1 MPRMRFEPAP
11 KHVPKLNLAFVTRIV
26 RYFAPYPYRFCAVIF
41 LILASAALGLVP
53 PLLLQKIIDQ
63 ALPEQ
68 NLPFL
73 AALVGLSI
81 GATILLNLL
90 GVAQGY
96 LSTWIAKQITLHMKN
111 QLYQK
116 LTHMPQSFFAN
127 LKEGEVLTRLTSDV
141 DGIQQVFQNTVV
153 NALTSVFVLGTS
165 LVALISLNPLLA
177 LVGCATLPLFLFPTK
192 KVGKLRWQIT
202 SQSQQQLSAL
212 NSQVQETLSPG
223 GSLLMK
229 LFTNEQQAMGEFA
242 TINQE
247 VTRLQLKETLAGR
260 WFRMNMSVFTTIGPM
275 LVYLVGGYLL
285 TQGQMTVG
293 GILTFA
299 TLLGRMYNP
308 VTQLSNI
315 QVDFMRS
322 FALFDRIFEYL
333 DLDPEANLQDLPTP
347 SKKAAA
353 ATGTADPNLPARKLA
368 AGDIHFEQVTFAYEN
383 QATLK
388 DVTLR
393 IPVGQT
399 TAIVGPSGAGK
410 STLTNL
416 LPRLY
421 QPTKGRITI
430 NGVDIAEVPLSEL
443 RQSIG
448 MVTQEAFLFNGTIKD
463 NLLYAKPDATQE
475 ELEAACQAA
484 YIHEFIK
491 GLPQGYDTPVGNRGV
506 KLSGGE
512 KQRLAIARVM
522 LKDPQILI
530 LDEATAA
537 LDALS
542 EHYVQKAMDALM
554 VGRTAIVIA
563 HRLATI
569 ANADQI
575 VVMEK
580 GQIIEQGAHA
590 PLLAQEGL
598 YAKLYRTQFRLGEK
612 TGSTMEQNSP
622 EHLTATE
629 STPQTTD
636 YPFVETPLSTPAA

>member
-11 KHVPKLNLAFVTRIV
+11 KHVPKLSLAFVRRIV
-26 RYFAPYPYRFCAVIF
+26 RYFAPYPTLFFAVIF

-63 ALPEQ
+63 ALPDQ
-68 NLPFL
+68 NLPLL
-73 AALVGLSI
+73 AGLVGLSI

-111 QLYQK
+111 QLYEK
-116 LTHMPQSFFAN
+116 LTHMPQRFFAN

-141 DGIQQVFQNTVV
+141 DGIQQVFQTTVV
-153 NALTSVFVLGTS
+153 NALTSIFVLGTS

-177 LVGCATLPLFLFPTK
+177 LVGCATLPLFLLPTK

-202 SQSQQQLSAL
+202 SQSQEQLSAL
-212 NSQVQETLSPG
+212 NSHVQETLSPG
-223 GSLLMK
+223 GSLLLK
-229 LFTNEQQAMGEFA
+229 LFTNEKQAMDEFA
-242 TINQE
+242 AINQE

-333 DLDPEANLQDLPTP
+333 DLEPEADQDVINETKNSTITTP
-347 SKKAAA
+347 SVSSKEKL
-353 ATGTADPNLPARKLA
+353 TGGAIR
-368 AGDIHFEQVTFAYEN
+368 FEQVAFFYEQ
-383 QATLK
+383 QATLQ
-388 DVTLR
+388 DINLT
-393 IPVGQT
+393 IPAGKT

-430 NGVDIAEVPLSEL
+430 NGQDIVGMPLAQL

-448 MVTQEAFLFNGTIKD
+448 MVTQEAFLVNGTIKD
-463 NLLYAKPDATQE
+463 NLLYGKPCASQA
-475 ELEAACQAA
+475 ELEAACKAA
-484 YIHEFIK
+484 YIHDFIQ

-554 VGRTAIVIA
+554 TDRTAIVIA

-575 VVMEK
+575 IVMEK
-580 GQIIEQGAHA
+580 GRLVEQGNHDT
-590 PLLAQEGL
+590 LFQQNGL
-598 YAKLYRTQFRLGEK
+598 YAKLYRTQFRLENEAQASAAPFDQLPKTNGIDTPKDQTVTNAPKEK
-612 TGSTMEQNSP
+612 AEN
-622 EHLTATE
+622 ETA
-629 STPQTTD
+629 
-636 YPFVETPLSTPAA
+636 A